1 MQAGNREKTPCPYM
15 SPNTQRQPP
24 FDLAVRSYSHPVSH
38 CFIYSTAQDPPH
50 AISFKQEV
58 TGYGPGKD
66 GLDLTPPRASL
77 FRHHASALPA
87 PTHLLF
93 HRDLAVSH
101 PRDLLQTLIC
111 LQGTGSHSARATP
124 FPSSA
129 QLSPLRWQVPGIGNL
144 THKQ

>member
-24 FDLAVRSYSHPVSH
+24 FDLAVRSYNHLVSH
-38 CFIYSTAQDPPH
+38 WFIHSTAQDPPH

-111 LQGTGSHSARATP
+111 LQGTGSHSTP